1 MADNY
6 WSNLSLTDPSTW
18 FGGMTGKAM
27 NALDA
32 NKNLI
37 NQRANELGFIDT
49 SNPEVNKMS
58 MFPDMSNVNW
68 RGNIFQGDARGY
80 GNTGITTAFNPN
92 HMAAMIG
99 RTNWTPDN
107 IIEETETETIKPYRS
122 ETEKFKTRFNPT
134 QIEAAP
140 EKRGIWDALRTG
152 GSQIKNFA
160 LGATSKIPFVG
171 PAIDFIGDQFEYR
184 PAGIYTDEEGNV
196 YNPEALDKMNA
207 RGGWYTEPARASRRR
222 DARIS
227 NMLERQ
233 RLGKRI
239 SENNLARL
247 QEQQRQQEAARAQA
261 ATAMQDANRAAG
273 TGGYQSSWSGNR
285 DFMEG
290 PADRTA
296 FSGDTDLS
304 STMGSFKQGGRVGLK
319 MGGDPTQWMETQET
333 ISPFQIQQEEG
344 VPMGL
349 MASNPD
355 PMAELNEFSLQ
366 IFKKPFDQLNDS
378 ERDILFE
385 MMNDQAFGPEPRP
398 VGDPYGTPQGE
409 EIVEE
414 GIARLV

>member
-1 MADNY
+1 MGSYTTNFLWNHPKPGDGLYNY
-6 WSNLSLTDPSTW
+6 SD
-18 FGGMTGKAM
+18 GMINTPDTPETL
-27 NALDA
+27 NFT
-32 NKNLI
+32 KNQLPV
-37 NQRANELGFIDT
+37 IDT
-49 SNPEVNKMS
+49 SNPQVNKMS

-92 HMAAMIG
+92 NMPAMVG

-107 IIEETETETIKPYRS
+107 IIEETETETETINPYRS

-152 GSQIKNFA
+152 GSQIKDFA

-222 DARIS
+222 DARIA

-239 SENNLARL
+239 SDNNLARL
-247 QEQQRQQEAARAQA
+247 QEQQRQEEAARATA
-261 ATAMQDANRAAG
+261 AGAMQDANRTAR
-273 TGGYQSSWSGNR
+273 TGGYQSSFGGDR
-285 DFMEG
+285 GFMEG

-296 FSGDTDLS
+296 FSGDRDLS
-304 STMGSFKQGGRVGLK
+304 STMGSFKQGGRVGLYA
-319 MGGDPTQWMETQET
+319 GGDPEEVQEDLN
-333 ISPFQIQQEEG
+333 IYQFMQDQG
-344 VPMGL
+344 VPYGDQ
-349 MASNPD
+349 ASAVD
-355 PMAELNEFSLQ
+355 PMDA
-366 IFKKPFDQLNDS
+366 LNDMS
-378 ERDILFE
+378 MEIFGKPLHELTGEQYQMLIDLA
-385 MMNDQAFGPEPRP
+385 NDQASGP
-398 VGDPYGTPQGE
+398 QE

-414 GIARLV
+414 GIASLV